1 MRAFLWSVTLV
12 WNLFIVVAAQAHT
25 SLVASAPAEGEST
38 LPPAAITLT
47 FGAEVRL
54 VDVRVTHDKAG
65 GINLEKARDLTP
77 ATEFTI
83 PVPPLSPG
91 AYRVEW
97 IAMGGDSHK
106 MTGEFGFSVE
116 GVSSP

>member
-1 MRAFLWSVTLV
+1 MRALLLSAALV
-12 WNLFIVVAAQAHT
+12 WSLLIVVAAQAHT

-38 LPPAAITLT
+38 PPPAAITLT

-54 VDVRVTHDKAG
+54 VEVRVTHDKAG
-65 GINLEKARDLTP
+65 GINLEETRDLTP

-83 PVPPLSPG
+83 PVPPLTPG
-91 AYRVEW
+91 GYRVEW

-116 GVSSP
+116 RVSSP